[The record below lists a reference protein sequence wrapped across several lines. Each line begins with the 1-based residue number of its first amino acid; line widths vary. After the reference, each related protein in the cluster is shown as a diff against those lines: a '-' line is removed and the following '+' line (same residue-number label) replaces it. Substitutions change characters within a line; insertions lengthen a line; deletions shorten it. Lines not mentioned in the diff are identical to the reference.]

1 MAQLTEE
8 QNRAALAAAAARGA
22 CVHGQPD
29 AESAAVI
36 AEERAKAAAGAEPM
50 RSAGELAQEAAA
62 AEAEVEVEVE
72 AEGEDDVGTPTAG
85 GGA

>member
-29 AESAAVI
+29 AESAAII

-62 AEAEVEVEVE
+62 AEAEVEVE